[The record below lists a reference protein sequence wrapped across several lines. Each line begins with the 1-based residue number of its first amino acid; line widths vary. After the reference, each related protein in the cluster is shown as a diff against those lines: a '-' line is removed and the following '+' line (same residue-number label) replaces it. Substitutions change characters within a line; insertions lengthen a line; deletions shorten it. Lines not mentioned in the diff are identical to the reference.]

1 MLDVLEDEPVEGRRN
16 MVDSTSVLGDERM
29 MDALEETVAKSVVE
43 RNKKRAKCSRRRQNR
58 GGGKEAVDF
67 WANDDSLTVGT
78 RAVEWRKQ
86 PTWHLYIM
94 PFAILTYNRFMYT
107 RFLSIFDTFLPFL
120 FRTRAGSDEH
130 RLKC

>member
-43 RNKKRAKCSRRRQNR
+43 RNKKRAKCSRQRQNR

-67 WANDDSLTVGT
+67 
-78 RAVEWRKQ
+78 
-86 PTWHLYIM
+86 
-94 PFAILTYNRFMYT
+94 
-107 RFLSIFDTFLPFL
+107 
-120 FRTRAGSDEH
+120 
-130 RLKC
+130 